1 MKKLFQCF
9 VIANIC
15 IAVSCCSSKERPKES
30 NVSAYSIGDII
41 VRLIDGD
48 EDSYYIRQKD
58 SFEIRSVNIVSNKK
72 VFERKYIRRTFQDSI
87 ATLKAQAYLQETN
100 VSPFFTKI
108 AGNKSSTLATD
119 GQLLIDYSKETI
131 DYLPIRIFRI
141 NLVAWSDDNKYLFA
155 PTNNLP
161 DSEFHIIN
169 TKENVS
175 VVKKKLDEYII
186 DAEFSPDSK
195 QVALLC
201 ITSKVRHKYPWD
213 YYASAMGHP
222 ISLVTF
228 HLRIFDLTGTE
239 VFNHEVGNSIPNG
252 SGQLIW
258 IKEKD

>member
-1 MKKLFQCF
+1 MKLSIYFVF
-9 VIANIC
+9 VIIC
-15 IAVSCCSSKERPKES
+15 IAIFACSAVEKSKESDISTRC
-30 NVSAYSIGDII
+30 IGDII
-41 VRLIDGD
+41 VRLMDGD
-48 EDSYYIRQKD
+48 EDTYYIKQKD
-58 SFEIRSVNIVSNKK
+58 SLQIRSVNIVSNKIA
-72 VFERKYIRRTFQDSI
+72 FEGKHISRTSQDSI
-87 ATLKAQAYLQETN
+87 GTFKAQAYLQETN
-100 VSPFFTKI
+100 VSPFFKNI
-108 AGNKSSTLATD
+108 SANKSLTLATD

-131 DYLPIRIFRI
+131 DYLPIRILRI
-141 NLVAWSDDNKYLFA
+141 NLVAWSDDNQYLFA
-155 PTNNLP
+155 PTNYLP

-175 VVKKKLDEYII
+175 VAKKKLDEYII

-195 QVALLC
+195 QIALLC

-213 YYASAMGHP
+213 YYASTIGHP

-252 SGQLIW
+252 LGQLIW

>member
-1 MKKLFQCF
+1 M
-9 VIANIC
+9 
-15 IAVSCCSSKERPKES
+15 
-30 NVSAYSIGDII
+30 
-41 VRLIDGD
+41 DGD
-48 EDSYYIRQKD
+48 EDSYYVRQKN
-58 SFEIRSVNIVSNKK
+58 SLEIRSVKSVSNKM
-72 VFERKYIRRTFQDSI
+72 VFERKHIRRTSQDSI
-87 ATLKAQAYLQETN
+87 ANLKAQAYLQEIN
-100 VSPFFTKI
+100 VSPYFAKI
-108 AGNKSSTLATD
+108 SGNKASTLATD
-119 GQLLIDYSKETI
+119 GQLLIDCSKETI
-131 DYLPIRIFRI
+131 DYLPIRILRI
-141 NLVAWSDDNKYLFA
+141 NLVAWSDDNQYLFA
-155 PTNNLP
+155 PTNYLP

-175 VVKKKLDEYII
+175 VAKKKLDEYII

-228 HLRIFDLTGTE
+228 HLRIFDITGTE

-252 SGQLIW
+252 SGQIIW